1 LVSIFFVAIFFCFGK
16 FFNLDFFIISFSN
29 IKLVRNWALLLN
41 QGLEFHGLRVWIIN
55 PNLENLSEFPWFF
68 FLFFLVNVFSIL
80 FLSIYLF
87 LKFYL
92 HSLIKLGIN
101 WNMYKA

>member
-16 FFNLDFFIISFSN
+16 FFNLDFFIISSSN

-41 QGLEFHGLRVWIIN
+41 QVLKFHGLRVWIIN

-68 FLFFLVNVFSIL
+68 FFLFS
-80 FLSIYLF
+80 S
-87 LKFYL
+87 
-92 HSLIKLGIN
+92 
-101 WNMYKA
+101 